1 MRAKPARPNI
11 PTRPAIEIELLA
23 LDLTACTRCT
33 GTLANIET
41 AIKLLRPALAT
52 TGRELRFR
60 KVVIA
65 SEDQARWHR
74 FTLSPTIRVNGRDLV
89 FETFETPCESCADL
103 CGCPEGTTCR
113 QWRYLGRDH
122 TEAPVGLIV
131 EALLAAMADVG
142 GEVGV
147 AREGADP
154 GSARPLTPTL
164 SPAKPGER
172 EKKPRRDCGRPALS
186 SPLPPRRVDGA
197 SPREGDSPL
206 SLSPL
211 RPSPRQSRVRG
222 NRPAAT
228 EECCRANEQEEC
240 CGVDEREECC
250 AADEKV
256 SCCRQSP
263 VLRLSV
269 IPCPRFTTPP

>member
-1 MRAKPARPNI
+1 MMNASKTCRPNI
-11 PTRPAIEIELLA
+11 PARSVIEIELLA

-41 AIKLLRPALAT
+41 AIKLLRPVLET

-60 KVVIA
+60 KFVIR

-113 QWRYLGRDH
+113 QWRYLGRDY

-131 EALLAAMADVG
+131 EALMAAMAGVG
-142 GEVGV
+142 GAVGV
-147 AREGADP
+147 ACDGVDP

-172 EKKPRRDCGRPALS
+172 EKTGERMKCPDPECAPTLCSAKPGE
-186 SPLPPRRVDGA
+186 
-197 SPREGDSPL
+197 REK
-206 SLSPL
+206 
-211 RPSPRQSRVRG
+211 SRHR
-222 NRPAAT
+222 AT
-228 EECCRANEQEEC
+228 EECCRANAQEQC
-240 CGVDEREECC
+240 CGTDEREECC
-250 AADEKV
+250 EADEKV
-256 SCCRQSP
+256 SCCASPQSCGC
-263 VLRLSV
+263 R
-269 IPCPRFTTPP
+269 